1 MKLLSSRNLILTA
14 ALASASVSA
23 SAQINSSSAGGYL
36 ARASQ
41 LYISADYAAT
51 ADQVDRALKL
61 DASSLTLTYEQR
73 MQARYLQCVADYHI
87 NGTKALPA
95 LRAFISDYPASLDCG
110 HVALLIGNCL
120 MEDSYAEALK
130 QYLSIDAEALTP
142 DLRDSLYYKTAYCYM
157 MLGDSDK
164 ARAFFSKILTSGEFG
179 SASRFYTG
187 YLDYLAGNFDS
198 AEKMFSSVSNTTPP
212 GNMADYYLAQ
222 IYFYRNDWQKALST
236 ARKVLRTSAE
246 PSEFTAEA
254 NRLAGEALYH
264 MGDADAA
271 IPYLR
276 SYVKTVDAP
285 QPSSLYVLGLS
296 EYQNGQ
302 YTQAVETLSR
312 VSELDDAM
320 GQSASLYI
328 GQALLRNDNL
338 DGALMAFDKALRQ
351 SHDPKVQE
359 AAFYNYAVTK
369 YRGGNIPFGSAV
381 STFEEFLRRYPDSPY
396 APDVQE
402 YLVTGYMTEN
412 DFEGALNSINRMSR
426 PSKKVL
432 AAKQQVLYTLGG
444 RALATS
450 DAPKAL
456 GLLRQARELA
466 SYDSAVDLETS
477 LLLGE
482 ALYLTS
488 DYEGA
493 RKELQR
499 YTSARAPRN
508 LSVGLYDLGY
518 TEFALKNYPQARTV
532 FEKLLQQPE
541 LNNAI
546 AADAT
551 SRVADILYY
560 NVEIEPAREMYA
572 RAYELAPAAGDY
584 PLFQQAMMKG
594 LSGDNKAKQQLMLNM
609 IAEFPGSALVPE
621 AYLELSDCY
630 VQAGD
635 TNLAGEIYTR
645 LMNDYPGTEQGR
657 TAFLRMGMQQMNSG
671 NNVRAE
677 EIFRDLIR
685 RYPTSEQ
692 ARVATDYLKRSSA
705 SAGTLD
711 EFVSFLATVENAPE
725 LDVAEAENL
734 AFSAAE
740 EAYEDR
746 QDTSLLTSY
755 LKSYP
760 TGTYAPAALGYL
772 LDSALAA
779 ADDDSAYAYASELI
793 EKFPDNS
800 RSEFALLIAA
810 DIDYNAGRGNAAL
823 SKYRT
828 LEQKASQASTLN
840 SARAGI
846 MRVSRDMGDY
856 PAVKAAAE
864 ALLSSSTLGAE
875 DKTEA
880 LFSRGLA
887 SEGMGDNQAARD
899 DWSAIASLTDDLYGA
914 KSAFYLAQNY
924 YDNGDNDAA
933 RSTVEA
939 LNGSRTPHRYWLG
952 RGFILLSDILA
963 REGRNF
969 EAAEYLRSLRK
980 NYPGQESDIF
990 QMIDTRLS
998 ALEQAR

>member
-1 MKLLSSRNLILTA
+1 MKLISSRKIIITA

-23 SAQINSSSAGGYL
+23 SAQINNNSAGGYL
-36 ARASQ
+36 ARANR
-41 LYISADYAAT
+41 LYLNADYSGT
-51 ADQVDRALKL
+51 ADQARRALSL
-61 DASSLTLTYEQR
+61 DASSVTLTYEER
-73 MQARYLQCVADYHI
+73 MQARYLECVAAYHLR
-87 NGTKALPA
+87 GTQALPA
-95 LRAFISDYPASLDCG
+95 LRAFIADYPASLSCS
-110 HVALLIGNCL
+110 HVALLIGNCM
-120 MEDSYAEALK
+120 MEDSYAEALR
-130 QYLSIDAEALTP
+130 QYLTINPDSLTP

-157 MLGDSDK
+157 MLGEPDK
-164 ARAFFSKILTSGEFG
+164 ARNYFSKLLSGTDF
-179 SASRFYTG
+179 APAARFYTG
-187 YLDYLAGNFDS
+187 YLDYLAGNFSD
-198 AEKMFSSVSNTTPP
+198 AEKMFTSVNSTTAP

-222 IYFYRNDWQKALST
+222 IYFYRHDWQKALST
-236 ARKVLRTSAE
+236 ARKVLRHSDVN
-246 PSEFTAEA
+246 SEFTAEA
-254 NRLAGEALYH
+254 NRLAGESLYH

-276 SYVKTVDAP
+276 SYVQAVEVA

-302 YTQAVETLSR
+302 YTRAVETLSR

-328 GQALLRNDNL
+328 GQALLRTDNL
-338 DGALMAFDKALRQ
+338 DGALMAFDKALHQ
-351 SHDPKVQE
+351 SHDAKVQE

-381 STFEEFLRRYPDSPY
+381 DTFEEFLRRYPESTY

-412 DFEGALNSINRMSR
+412 DFEGALNSINRMSH

-450 DAPKAL
+450 DAPGAL
-456 GLLRQARELA
+456 KLLRQARELA
-466 SYDSAVDLETS
+466 AYDSAVDLETS
-477 LLLGE
+477 LLMGE

-488 DYEGA
+488 DYEEA

-499 YTSARAPRN
+499 YTSARNPRN

-518 TEFALKNYPQARTV
+518 TEFALKNYPQARAA
-532 FEKLLQQPE
+532 FEKLLEQPE

-551 SRVADILYY
+551 ARIADILYY
-560 NVEIEPAREMYA
+560 NVEIQPALEMYA

-594 LSGDNKAKQQLMLNM
+594 LAGDNKAKQQLMLNM

-635 TNLAGEIYTR
+635 NNMAGEIYTR

-657 TAFLRMGMQQMNSG
+657 TAFLRMAMQQMNGG
-671 NNVRAE
+671 NNLRAE

-692 ARVATDYLKRSSA
+692 ARVATDYLKRTSA

-711 EFVSFLATVENAPE
+711 EFQAFLSSVDNAPE

-734 AFSAAE
+734 TFSAAE

-746 QDTSLLTSY
+746 QDTSLLTTY
-755 LKSYP
+755 LNSYP
-760 TGTYAPAALGYL
+760 SGTYAPAALGYL

-779 ADDDSAYAYASELI
+779 ADDDKAYTYASELI

-800 RSEFALLIAA
+800 RTENALLIAA

-823 SKYRT
+823 TKYRT
-828 LEQKASQASTLN
+828 LEEKASQAATLN
-840 SARAGI
+840 AARAGL

-887 SEGMGDNQAARD
+887 AEGMGDNDAARA
-899 DWSAIASLTDDLYGA
+899 DWSRIASLTDDLYGA

-924 YDNGDNDAA
+924 FDNGDFASA
-933 RSTVEA
+933 RTTVEA
-939 LNGSRTPHRYWLG
+939 LNGSRTPHQYWLG

-963 REGRNF
+963 QEGRNF
-969 EAAEYLRSLRK
+969 EAAEYLRALRK

-990 QMIDTRLS
+990 QKIDTRLS
-998 ALEQAR
+998 ALEQ